1 MKVFDLAELPKPMVV
16 TELTKEQ
23 FEQEIQP
30 LGVPVVVKEF
40 AQNWPIVQASKQ
52 GQDMLS
58 YLKQSML
65 DSDTAISVT
74 RIPKS
79 EKSRMFY
86 NEMMTAMNFGV
97 AKLPLSNCLSR
108 MSNDTQQADYAAQ
121 CVRLKDYFPGLL
133 DQVNNPLIASSV
145 SPFIWFGNRVVVA
158 PHFDESDNIAVVAAG
173 KRRFT
178 LFPPQQTPNLYIG
191 PLDFTPAG
199 QPISLV
205 NILDPNLDQHPN
217 YPKAYEAALSVELT
231 PGDAIYIP
239 TPWWHHVQ
247 SLSDFN
253 VLMNYWWNQSD
264 LGTAKPFAA
273 ILHAM
278 QAFRHLPLS
287 QRKDFEALLKYYA
300 LDEAGPSH
308 EHLPDHAKGW
318 LGPDSQRTRL
328 EIEHFIREFSK

>member
-1 MKVFDLAELPKPMVV
+1 MFDLKDLPSPMVV
-16 TELTKEQ
+16 TEITKAQ
-23 FEQEIQP
+23 FERDIQP
-30 LGVPVVVKEF
+30 LGVPVVIKGF
-40 AQNWPIVQASKQ
+40 AKNWPIVEASKQ
-52 GQDMLS
+52 SHDMLK
-58 YLKQSML
+58 YLEQSML
-65 DSDTAISVT
+65 EPDKIISVT

-86 NEMMTAMNFGV
+86 NQAMTAMNFGV
-97 AKLPLSNCLSR
+97 AQLPLSNCLNR
-108 MSNDTQQADYAAQ
+108 MQHDTLQADYAAQ
-121 CVRLKDYFPGLL
+121 CVRLNDYFPDLL
-133 DQVNNPLIASSV
+133 KQINNPLIDSSV

-178 LFPPQQTPNLYIG
+178 LFPPVQTPNLYIG
-191 PLDFTPAG
+191 PLEFTPAG

-205 NILDPNLDQHPN
+205 NILEPDINQHPK
-217 YPKAYEAALSVELT
+217 YPKAYEAALSVELA
-231 PGDAIYIP
+231 PGDAIHIP

-247 SLSDFN
+247 SLADFN

-278 QAFRHLPLS
+278 QAFRHLPIS
-287 QRKDFEALLKYYA
+287 QKQHFAALLQYYA
-300 LDEAGPSH
+300 LEETEHSH
-308 EHLPDHAKGW
+308 EHLPKHAKGW
-318 LGPDSQRTRL
+318 LGPDSQRNRL